1 MKKIFLLVYVTFCSL
16 IFYQIILGKNGVIEG
31 YRVQKEKERNVLF
44 FNLLKNQTKSYS
56 EYINY
61 LKTDPDA
68 LKLIAENLG
77 FFSLDDVKLIRVIDE
92 SDDKN
97 INLYDSN
104 QFVNEEYLNN
114 LKEKIFNNNE
124 HDIKIHKIR
133 TWLSVFFYIFF
144 GFFIFLIIFG
154 VKKSEE

>member
-31 YRVQKEKERNVLF
+31 YRIQKEKERNILF
-44 FNLLKNQTKSYS
+44 LNLLKSQTNSNS

-68 LKLIAENLG
+68 LRLFAESLG
-77 FFSLDDVKLIRVIDE
+77 FFSRDDVKLIRVIDQ

-97 INLYDSN
+97 MNLNNSN

-114 LKEKIFNNNE
+114 LKDKIFNNNE
-124 HDIKIHKIR
+124 LDIKINKIR